1 MQEIRLILAQQYL
14 QDCHLS
20 LQEIALLLGYSEQS
34 AFQRAFKHWTKQTPQ
49 QWRDQFL
56 NKE

>member
-1 MQEIRLILAQQYL
+1 
-14 QDCHLS
+14 
-20 LQEIALLLGYSEQS
+20 S

-49 QWRDQFL
+49 QWRDHFL

>member
-1 MQEIRLILAQQYL
+1 
-14 QDCHLS
+14 
-20 LQEIALLLGYSEQS
+20 
-34 AFQRAFKHWTKQTPQ
+34 FQRAFKHWTKQTPQ